1 MPQLPLHRRGVSA
14 IETIGM
20 RDSPHHSH
28 YSVSIPHLLG
38 VIGGALCIS
47 FAPIFAVLA
56 NRGEGG
62 VGMWDSAF
70 WRVALGAVAIG
81 VMFAFQRKRILPR
94 AGEFQKGAMWIWLP
108 GAFFA
113 ADFWAWHWSFD
124 HTSAANST
132 LLANTSILWVTLFA
146 WLVWKEQIGRKFIIG
161 TAAAFG
167 GMALL
172 MLSSSTR
179 VPPTDGTPVFGDCLA
194 LVTAV
199 FYASYQLS
207 IKRYR
212 REHSAPVLLF
222 WASAVAAVILF
233 PIAWFHPDPFWA
245 GSFEVWGSL
254 LGIGV
259 LAHAC
264 GQGLIA
270 YGLGGVPASLAA
282 VTLLVQPVVTA
293 IWGVVILS
301 QPLVAWQ
308 IAGAVIVVI
317 GLFLAIQGRV
327 GRSED
332 NKES

>member
-1 MPQLPLHRRGVSA
+1 MPQLTLHRREVLA
-14 IETIGM
+14 IATIGM
-20 RDSPHHSH
+20 SDSPHHSH
-28 YSVSIPHLLG
+28 HSVSVPHLLG
-38 VIGGALCIS
+38 VMGGALCIS

-56 NRGEGG
+56 SRGEGG

-81 VMFAFQRKRILPR
+81 VMFAFQRKRTLPR

-146 WLVWKEQIGRKFIIG
+146 WLVWKEQIGGSSHRGRGRRRNGVVDAEFIDPVPL
-161 TAAAFG
+161 TG
-167 GMALL
+167 GNLVFVALRGL
-172 MLSSSTR
+172 RRPSTR
-179 VPPTDGTPVFGDCLA
+179 PTSCRLSATRNTRRRFCCSGRVRWPPGFSFRCL
-194 LVTAV
+194 
-199 FYASYQLS
+199 S
-207 IKRYR
+207 
-212 REHSAPVLLF
+212 
-222 WASAVAAVILF
+222 
-233 PIAWFHPDPFWA
+233 HPDPLWP
-245 GSFEVWGSL
+245 GSLKVWGSL

-259 LAHAC
+259 LVHAC

-293 IWGVVILS
+293 IWGVVILG

-308 IAGAVIVVI
+308 IAGAVIVVS

-332 NKES
+332 KKES

>member
-1 MPQLPLHRRGVSA
+1 
-14 IETIGM
+14 
-20 RDSPHHSH
+20 
-28 YSVSIPHLLG
+28 
-38 VIGGALCIS
+38 
-47 FAPIFAVLA
+47 
-56 NRGEGG
+56 
-62 VGMWDSAF
+62 
-70 WRVALGAVAIG
+70 
-81 VMFAFQRKRILPR
+81 
-94 AGEFQKGAMWIWLP
+94 
-108 GAFFA
+108 
-113 ADFWAWHWSFD
+113 
-124 HTSAANST
+124 
-132 LLANTSILWVTLFA
+132 
-146 WLVWKEQIGRKFIIG
+146 
-161 TAAAFG
+161 
-167 GMALL
+167 

-179 VPPTDGTPVFGDCLA
+179 VPPTGGNPVFGDCLA

-233 PIAWFHPDPFWA
+233 PIAWFHPDPLWP
-245 GSFEVWGSL
+245 GSLKVWGSL

-259 LAHAC
+259 LVHAC

-293 IWGVVILS
+293 IWGVVILG

-308 IAGAVIVVI
+308 IAGAVIVVS

-332 NKES
+332 KKES